1 MGVTESREDGRE
13 FLDDVEDEVG
23 EEERATIGE
32 FVGLNEGAEE
42 TSGNRDGDEETPRGV
57 GEPVAESDEGGTGER
72 VAGELD
78 AEATG
83 ELDVEAI
90 GEEEGIGCM
99 VQLQVGT
106 AGQSGQSSHS
116 SGHSGHTGGSGQS
129 GVSGQ
134 LGFTKRLC

>member
-1 MGVTESREDGRE
+1 VGVTESREDGRE

-32 FVGLNEGAEE
+32 FVGLNEGTEE
-42 TSGNRDGDEETPRGV
+42 TSGNRDETPRGV

-72 VAGELD
+72 VTGELD
-78 AEATG
+78 AETTG
-83 ELDVEAI
+83 ELDGEAI
-90 GEEEGIGCM
+90 GEEEGIGCK

-106 AGQSGQSSHS
+106 AGHSGQSSHS